1 MGLAAF
7 NRLRRE
13 RAREAAKESQPELE
27 ADGQGETEAPGENEQ
42 EYRSRL
48 MDSIEH
54 ATGKRPGA
62 NTKTETLEQRLAE
75 LEANGQGEQPEE

>member
-13 RAREAAKESQPELE
+13 RAREAAKESQPKLE
-27 ADGQGETEAPGENEQ
+27 ADGQGDTEAPRESEKD
-42 EYRSRL
+42 YRSRL
-48 MDSIEH
+48 MDAIEH

-62 NTKTETLEQRLAE
+62 NTKTETLEQRAGE
-75 LEANGQGEQPEE
+75 LEADGQGEQPEE

>member
-13 RAREAAKESQPELE
+13 HAREAAKESQPELE
-27 ADGQGETEAPGENEQ
+27 ADGQGETAPSDKSEQ

-48 MDSIEH
+48 MDAIEH
-54 ATGKRPGA
+54 ASGKRPGA

-75 LEANGQGEQPEE
+75 LEADGQGEQPEE